1 MTTRRMGE
9 EQGRAMIV
17 WNPGCKRFE
26 TEDKEAFL
34 EYELRGEVM
43 DITHTYVPPSKR
55 GMNLAAQ
62 LCSAAFQHAQQHS
75 LSVIPSCSYVSET
88 FLSRN
93 PAMKALVNPQYLT
106 LKLLP
111 KI

>member
-1 MTTRRMGE
+1 MDE
-9 EQGRAMIV
+9 EQGRARIV
-17 WNPGCKRFE
+17 WNPSCKRFQ

-55 GMNLAAQ
+55 GLGLAAQ

-88 FLSRN
+88 FLPRN
-93 PAMKALVNPQYLT
+93 PAMKALVNPQYLNVEIT
-106 LKLLP
+106 TKDS
-111 KI
+111 